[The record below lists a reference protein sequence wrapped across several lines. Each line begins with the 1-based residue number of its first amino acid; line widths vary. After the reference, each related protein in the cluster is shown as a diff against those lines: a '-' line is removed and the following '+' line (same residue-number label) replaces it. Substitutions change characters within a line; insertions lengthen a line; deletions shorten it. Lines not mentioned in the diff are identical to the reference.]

1 MAGDFLSQ
9 DEVDALLKGVT
20 GEADEPEEGESEG
33 AGIRAYNLGTQERIV
48 RGRMPTL
55 ELVNERFARYLRIGM
70 FNYMHRNAE
79 ISVGPIRVQKY
90 SEFIRNLV
98 VPTNLNL
105 VAAKPLRGTS
115 LFVFDPNLVFLVV
128 DNMFGGDGRFH
139 TRVEGRD
146 FTATEQRIIQGLLG
160 VVFAEYSKSW
170 KPVHDITFEYIR
182 SEMNSQFA
190 NIATPSEIVVST
202 TFTLEFGGATA
213 DMHICFPYSMLE
225 PIRDLLYSTMQSDQL
240 STDKRWIGTLRKQ
253 LQSAEVEVVA
263 QLGSGKISLR
273 EILKLKVGDVI
284 PLNIPSKIEAQ
295 VDHVPLMECT
305 YGQQNGTAMEDEGQ
319 ISEDDWAAA
328 MSEQAVAE
336 ATPQPAAQPA
346 DIFPSFGGTGTGGGM
361 MNELDMIL
369 DIPVQITVE
378 LGRTKIT
385 IKNLLQLA
393 HGSVVELEAM
403 AGEPMD
409 VLVNGTLIAQG
420 EVVVVNDKFG
430 IRLTD
435 IITPSER
442 MRKINR

>member
-20 GEADEPEEGESEG
+20 GETDEPEGSDTGG
-33 AGIRAYNLGTQERIV
+33 AGIQTYNIGTQERIV

-55 ELVNERFARYLRIGM
+55 ELVNERFARYLRIGL

-79 ISVGPIRVQKY
+79 VSVGPIRVQKY

-105 VAAKPLRGTS
+105 VIAKPLRGTA

-146 FTATEQRIIQGLLG
+146 FTATEQRIIQGLLN
-160 VVFAEYSKSW
+160 VVFTEYSKSW

-240 STDKRWIGTLRKQ
+240 SSDKRWIGTLRKQ
-253 LQSAEVEVVA
+253 LQGAEVEIVA
-263 QLGSGKISLR
+263 QLGAGKITLGQ
-273 EILKLKVGDVI
+273 ILKLRTGDVI
-284 PLNIPSKIEAQ
+284 PLNIPERIEAL
-295 VDHVPLMECT
+295 VDNVPLMECT
-305 YGQQNGTAMEDEGQ
+305 YGQQNGQYALKLERFIASSTAD
-319 ISEDDWAAA
+319 
-328 MSEQAVAE
+328 
-336 ATPQPAAQPA
+336 TPAAEPA
-346 DIFPSFGGTGTGGGM
+346 M
-361 MNELDMIL
+361 
-369 DIPVQITVE
+369 
-378 LGRTKIT
+378 
-385 IKNLLQLA
+385 
-393 HGSVVELEAM
+393 
-403 AGEPMD
+403 GEN
-409 VLVNGTLIAQG
+409 NG
-420 EVVVVNDKFG
+420 
-430 IRLTD
+430 
-435 IITPSER
+435 
-442 MRKINR
+442 

>member
-20 GEADEPEEGESEG
+20 GEADEPEDNDGDG
-33 AGIRAYNLGTQERIV
+33 GGIRSYNLGTQERIV

-55 ELVNERFARYLRIGM
+55 ELVNERFARYLRIGL

-105 VAAKPLRGTS
+105 VIAKPLRGTA

-146 FTATEQRIIQGLLG
+146 FTATEQRIIQGLLN
-160 VVFAEYSKSW
+160 VVFNEYSKSW
-170 KPVHDITFEYIR
+170 KPVYDIQFEYIR

-253 LQSAEVEVVA
+253 LQGAEVEIVA
-263 QLGSGKISLR
+263 HLGTGKISLR
-273 EILKLKVGDVI
+273 EILNLKEGDVI
-284 PLNIPSKIEAQ
+284 PLNLSPRIEAQ
-295 VDHVPLMECT
+295 VDNVPLMECT
-305 YGQQNGTAMEDEGQ
+305 YGQQNGQYALKVERFITASPDAPPGK
-319 ISEDDWAAA
+319 
-328 MSEQAVAE
+328 
-336 ATPQPAAQPA
+336 
-346 DIFPSFGGTGTGGGM
+346 
-361 MNELDMIL
+361 
-369 DIPVQITVE
+369 PVMGE
-378 LGRTKIT
+378 
-385 IKNLLQLA
+385 KN
-393 HGSVVELEAM
+393 G
-403 AGEPMD
+403 
-409 VLVNGTLIAQG
+409 
-420 EVVVVNDKFG
+420 
-430 IRLTD
+430 
-435 IITPSER
+435 
-442 MRKINR
+442 